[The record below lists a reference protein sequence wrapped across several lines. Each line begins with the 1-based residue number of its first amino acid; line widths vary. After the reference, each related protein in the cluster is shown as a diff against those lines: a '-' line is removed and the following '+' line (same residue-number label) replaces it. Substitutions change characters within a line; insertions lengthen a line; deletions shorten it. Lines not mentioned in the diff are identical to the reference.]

1 MFKKALIIGM
11 ICLSVGSVGL
21 ARGRT
26 TIVGSVSPASL
37 SDSK

>member
-21 ARGRT
+21 ARGRST
-26 TIVGSVSPASL
+26 LVGKTSPVTF
-37 SDSK
+37 SK